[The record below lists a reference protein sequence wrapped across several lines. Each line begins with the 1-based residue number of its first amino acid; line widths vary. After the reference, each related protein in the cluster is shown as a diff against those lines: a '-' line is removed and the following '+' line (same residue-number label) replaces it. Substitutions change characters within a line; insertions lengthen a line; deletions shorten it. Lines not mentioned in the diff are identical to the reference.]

1 LNRGSVDWRIADGGN
16 PQFGREIF
24 RSAYDEERAKSL
36 ANDDLAMLRNYYS
49 QRGSHFARL
58 PNILEF
64 GLTLTHGSDWLS
76 EGGET
81 LFLTDIVAAEVYAAR
96 ERLKTKA
103 GSNISFNVLYDQQD
117 IRSFPTFNLLYS
129 VLSLRPTQATTL
141 AQVLGLLLP
150 KVGAGGLALI
160 RAPTQHRLY
169 QFMLPGAETADE
181 LNIVPQWKIFELF
194 ESNGFSLV
202 LVQED
207 PLVRMTDV
215 LYTTVLAQRR
225 S

>member
-1 LNRGSVDWRIADGGN
+1 LNCGSVDWRIADGGN
-16 PQFGREIF
+16 SQYGREIF
-24 RSAYDEERAKSL
+24 RSTYDEERAKSL
-36 ANDDLAMLRNYYS
+36 ANDDLALLRNYYS
-49 QRGSHFARL
+49 QRGSRFARL
-58 PNILEF
+58 ANILEF
-64 GLTLTHGSDWLS
+64 GLALTRGSDWLS
-76 EGGET
+76 EGGEA

-103 GSNISFNVLYDQQD
+103 GSNISFNLLYHQQD

-141 AQVLGLLLP
+141 VQVLGLLLP

-169 QFMLPGAETADE
+169 QFMLPGSETADE